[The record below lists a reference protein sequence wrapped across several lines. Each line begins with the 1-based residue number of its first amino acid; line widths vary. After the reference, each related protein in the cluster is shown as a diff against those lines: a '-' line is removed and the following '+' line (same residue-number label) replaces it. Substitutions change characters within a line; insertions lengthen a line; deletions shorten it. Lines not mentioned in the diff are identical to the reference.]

1 MRSLHIP
8 MTFEEWDRMPWR
20 FGWKHE
26 YFHGE
31 AHITPRHDHVHV
43 RFRGSIPSSEL
54 PDGLHMRPV
63 VPDDAPAL
71 IEAFIE
77 TFEDGVE
84 FCDWPE
90 EKIHEHAEMNI
101 TEYFA
106 GRRGE
111 AMEASNIVLEGDRIV
126 GAALLCHRD
135 EEPVLDLLMVG
146 PGFRRKGIARS
157 LVGVAVEELRER
169 GEGENLRSAYHAA
182 NVESTKWHESFGF
195 EEEPDIFLAKMRRM
209 FYIHESSRFPENSE
223 ERARLEALYEKWSR
237 RAEELEEVA
246 DREGFEA
253 VAPVLRYSWRVR

>member
-1 MRSLHIP
+1 
-8 MTFEEWDRMPWR
+8 MPWR

-26 YFHGE
+26 YFGGE

-43 RFRGSIPSSEL
+43 RFSGEVPSAEL
-54 PDGLHMRPV
+54 PRGLSMRPASS
-63 VPDDAPAL
+63 DDAPAL

-90 EKIHEHAEMNI
+90 EMVHDHARTNI

-111 AMEASNIVLEGDRIV
+111 PMDASRLAVEGNRIV
-126 GAALLCHRD
+126 GAVLFCHRD
-135 EEPVLDLLMVG
+135 DESVLDLLMVR
-146 PGFRRKGIARS
+146 PGFRRRGIARS
-157 LVGVAVEELRER
+157 LVGAAVEKLRER

-182 NVESTKWHESFGF
+182 NVESAEWHRAFGF
-195 EEEPDIFLAKMRRM
+195 EEEPDLSLARMRRF
-209 FYIHESSRFPENSE
+209 FYAHEASRHPEGSE
-223 ERARLEALYEKWSR
+223 EFIRLEALHEKWSR
-237 RAEELEEVA
+237 RVEELEEIS